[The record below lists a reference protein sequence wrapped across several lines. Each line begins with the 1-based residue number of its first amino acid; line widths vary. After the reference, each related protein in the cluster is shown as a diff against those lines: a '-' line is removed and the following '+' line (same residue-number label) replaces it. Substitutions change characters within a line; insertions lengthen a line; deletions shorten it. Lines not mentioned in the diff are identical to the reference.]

1 MAFYFESGR
10 PPVLQIPMALADSY
24 LAIATGAQIKVILC
38 LIRFEGMPL
47 TEEGIAKHCHL
58 DISDVKSAI
67 SFWVE
72 QKMLIRRG
80 STLCLHAPET
90 VQQAQL
96 PQYTADEILE
106 KAEADTGFGQLVEA
120 AQGVMGKIFNHNDL
134 NVLFGIYDNLGFGSD
149 LVMQLLGYCAGNG
162 KKSFRYIEKV
172 AIDWHDR
179 GIDTFEKAEAY
190 IAHLESLARDEHRV
204 AAAFGIEGRALSKK
218 EKEFIAVWR
227 DQMGHSMELITEAYN
242 LCVDKKGKLS
252 FPYINGILS
261 DWHQKGYKT
270 LSQIE
275 QAPRPESGAMSQS
288 EISDF
293 EKAAMEKLRRSN
305 KK

>member
-10 PPVLQIPMALADSY
+10 PPVLQIPMVLADSY

-47 TEEGIAKHCHL
+47 TEEAIAKHCHL
-58 DISDVKSAI
+58 DIADVKNAI

-72 QKMLIRRG
+72 QKILLRRG
-80 STLCLHAPET
+80 STLCLQAPEMI
-90 VQQAQL
+90 QQAQL
-96 PQYTADEILE
+96 PQYTPDEILDKTKEDE
-106 KAEADTGFGQLVEA
+106 KFGQLVEA
-120 AQGVMGKIFNHNDL
+120 AQGILSKMFNHNDL
-134 NVLFGIYDNLGFGSD
+134 NILIGIYDNLGFSNE
-149 LVMQLLGYCAGNG
+149 LIMQLLSFCAASG

-190 IAHLESLARDEHRV
+190 ISYLEQLARDERRV

-218 EKEFIAVWR
+218 EKEFIAIWR
-227 DQMGHSMELITEAYN
+227 EQMGLSMELLEEAYN
-242 LCVDKKGKLS
+242 ICVDKKGKLS

-270 LSQIE
+270 VAQIVKAPKGTTGDGLSQE
-275 QAPRPESGAMSQS
+275 
-288 EISDF
+288 EISEF
-293 EKAAMEKLRRSN
+293 EKAAMAALYEDDQ
-305 KK
+305 